1 MLGLNTS
8 GFGWNDNE
16 KMVAVEK
23 QIFEDWAK
31 VIFFFFL
38 VIHVLKTNFYFI
50 IEFIYFCFLSGSS
63 RC

>member
-31 VIFFFFL
+31 VIFFFFFVGHSCFKDQFL
-38 VIHVLKTNFYFI
+38 FY
-50 IEFIYFCFLSGSS
+50 Y
-63 RC
+63 